1 MANLWT
7 PLCER
12 LGIRLPIIQAPMAG
26 GPTTPELVAVS
37 SAAGALG
44 SFGHA
49 YTAPEDMKRQAAA
62 VRARTECPFGINLF
76 VAPQPAP
83 VDIVHQGAA
92 LAALGPWYA
101 EMGLTAPEPAKTPYA
116 PDLEAQLAA
125 VAEIRPA
132 VFTAHL
138 GELSDKWVS
147 KFKSLGIRLG
157 SSATCIAEAER
168 IEALGFDFVV
178 AQGGEAG
185 GHRGTYLRDPR
196 EALTG
201 TLALTRVI
209 ARAVKIP
216 VIAAGGIMD
225 GAGIAAVLSLG
236 AQAAQLGT
244 AFIPCPESGA
254 PEIHKRAV
262 LAGKPARG
270 IANRFLREAEAKH
283 FPQIAFPAQSALTG
297 KLRAASAKAGNADFY
312 ALWAGQ
318 AVGLARSLPAAQL
331 IAQLE
336 RETITA
342 IRENQLY
349 VFTHPGMR
357 AQVEG
362 RFAAILAAMD
372 RVETP

>member
-1 MANLWT
+1 MAHLAT

-26 GPTTPELVAVS
+26 GPTTPELVAAS

-49 YTAPEDMKRQAAA
+49 YTAPEEMKRQAAA
-62 VRARTECPFGINLF
+62 VRAKTECPFGINLF

-83 VDIVHQGAA
+83 VDLVHQGAA

-101 EMGLTAPEPAKTPYA
+101 EMGLTGPEPAKTPYA
-116 PDLEAQLAA
+116 PDLEAQLAT

-138 GELSDKWVS
+138 GEMSERWVS

-157 SSATCIAEAER
+157 SSATCIAEAQR
-168 IEALGFDFVV
+168 IEALGFDFVI

-185 GHRGTYLRDPR
+185 GHRGTYLRDPC

-216 VIAAGGIMD
+216 VVAAGGIMD

-262 LAGKPARG
+262 LAAREDDTRTTEKFSGKPARG

-318 AVGLARSLPAAQL
+318 AAGLARSLPAAQL

-336 RETITA
+336 QETITA
-342 IRENQLY
+342 IRS
-349 VFTHPGMR
+349 V
-357 AQVEG
+357 
-362 RFAAILAAMD
+362 AAL
-372 RVETP
+372 VKE